1 MNPSALDR
9 TAAWLLNMNMQYLDH
24 EGLESETLR
33 NREDLTQVEK
43 VTLTLSNPTFS
54 QKHLDPQP

>member
-9 TAAWLLNMNMQYLDH
+9 TAAWLLNMNMQYLDQ

-43 VTLTLSNPTFS
+43 VTDLKQPHFFHRT
-54 QKHLDPQP
+54 PQP

>member
-24 EGLESETLR
+24 EGLESDTLR
-33 NREDLTQVEK
+33 HREDLTQVEK
-43 VTLTLSNPTFS
+43 VTLTLSNPIL
-54 QKHLDPQP
+54 HRNNPQP

>member
-24 EGLESETLR
+24 EGLEAETLR

-43 VTLTLSNPTFS
+43 VT
-54 QKHLDPQP
+54 HLKQPPFFHRTPQP